1 MLSLMSACDNGMGH
15 CLLSIETQ
23 IISIRSLQSSSEGL
37 YFFYSCTMTHPP
49 SSQIAT
55 IAPRCLLHLNFP
67 GFYLAMKREAW
78 LLWTW
83 FYIAL
88 VNKLVSLTWFLWVL
102 RSFQRFT
109 LHFFNTYHN
118 RFQIDEVADVFTRTN
133 EKRSCSK
140 PCLCSR
146 IWSHTCST
154 CHKIS
159 VAEWGNVVNLQDVKV
174 LFMQSDGGLT
184 PMNKWVGI
192 SIWSLRV

>member
-88 VNKLVSLTWFLWVL
+88 VNKLVSLTWFLWAL

-118 RFQIDEVADVFTRTN
+118 RFQIDEVADVELLKKDLVQN
-133 EKRSCSK
+133 LVC
-140 PCLCSR
+140 
-146 IWSHTCST
+146 
-154 CHKIS
+154 
-159 VAEWGNVVNLQDVKV
+159 VVGYDLILAVRATKFQLQSEE
-174 LFMQSDGGLT
+174 M
-184 PMNKWVGI
+184 W
-192 SIWSLRV
+192 